1 MQHNKNLTDLA
12 QELRR
17 NMTKEEKQLWYRYL
31 REYPVQFRRQVTCGN
46 YIMDFSK
53 FDSMINEAELA
64 KQLEEAKNNAP
75 QTDKQVP
82 AGNYTVK
89 IEKMELGAT
98 KDGRPMFKVQC
109 RILEG
114 EFKKWCIFLNRVI
127 YGTKND
133 ASMISSVIGWL
144 QKLEPSVPVE
154 FKNYSQFSDLVL
166 DIFEEVADAV
176 ELDVYYDPDAFNSI
190 SIEEVFDAE

>member
-1 MQHNKNLTDLA
+1 MN
-12 QELRR
+12 
-17 NMTKEEKQLWYRYL
+17 
-31 REYPVQFRRQVTCGN
+31 
-46 YIMDFSK
+46 IDFSK
-53 FDSMINEAELA
+53 WDDMVNEAELS

-82 AGNYTVK
+82 AGDYTVK
-89 IEKMELGAT
+89 IEKMEVGAT

-114 EFKKWCIFLNRVI
+114 EFKKWCIFLNRVMGGI
-127 YGTKND
+127 TTTYKDDGSIKWSNEK
-133 ASMISSVIGWL
+133 AISLVIGWL
-144 QKLEPSVPVE
+144 QKLEPSVAVE

-176 ELDVYYDPDAFNSI
+176 ELDVEYDPEAFNSI
-190 SIEEVFDAE
+190 SVKEVFDI

>member
-1 MQHNKNLTDLA
+1 
-12 QELRR
+12 
-17 NMTKEEKQLWYRYL
+17 
-31 REYPVQFRRQVTCGN
+31 
-46 YIMDFSK
+46 MDFSK
-53 FDSMINEAELA
+53 FDQNINNEEMA
-64 KQLEEAKNNAP
+64 KQIEEAKNNP
-75 QTDKQVP
+75 QQTDKQVP
-82 AGNYTVK
+82 AGNYTVR
-89 IEKMELGAT
+89 IEKMELAAT

-114 EFKKWCIFLNRVI
+114 EWKKWCLFMNRVI

-133 ASMISSVIGWL
+133 ANMIASVIGWL
-144 QKLEPSVPVE
+144 EKLEPSVDVE

-176 ELDVYYDPDAFNSI
+176 ELDVAYDPDAFNSI

>member
-1 MQHNKNLTDLA
+1 
-12 QELRR
+12 
-17 NMTKEEKQLWYRYL
+17 
-31 REYPVQFRRQVTCGN
+31 
-46 YIMDFSK
+46 MDFTK
-53 FDSMINEAELA
+53 FDATINEAELA
-64 KQLEEAKNNAP
+64 KQLEEAKNNT
-75 QTDKQVP
+75 QQSDKEVP

-109 RILEG
+109 RILDG
-114 EFKKWCIFLNRVI
+114 EFKKWCLFMNRVL

-133 ASMISSVIGWL
+133 ANMIQSVIGWL
-144 QKLEPSVPVE
+144 QKLEPSMPVE
-154 FKNYSQFSDLVL
+154 FKNYSQFSELVL

-176 ELDVYYDPDAFNSI
+176 ELDVAYDPDAFNSI

>member
-1 MQHNKNLTDLA
+1 
-12 QELRR
+12 
-17 NMTKEEKQLWYRYL
+17 
-31 REYPVQFRRQVTCGN
+31 
-46 YIMDFSK
+46 MDFSK
-53 FDSMINEAELA
+53 FDATINEAELA
-64 KQLEEAKNNAP
+64 KQLEEAKNNP
-75 QTDKQVP
+75 QQTHKEVP

-109 RILEG
+109 RILDG
-114 EFKKWCIFLNRVI
+114 EFKKWCLFMNRVI

-133 ASMISSVIGWL
+133 ANMINSVIGWL
-144 QKLEPSVPVE
+144 QKLEPSQTVE
-154 FKNYSQFSDLVL
+154 FKNYSQFSELIL

>member
-1 MQHNKNLTDLA
+1 
-12 QELRR
+12 
-17 NMTKEEKQLWYRYL
+17 
-31 REYPVQFRRQVTCGN
+31 
-46 YIMDFSK
+46 MDFTK
-53 FDSMINEAELA
+53 FDSMINEAELS

-75 QTDKQVP
+75 KSDKQVP
-82 AGNYTVK
+82 AGNYIVK
-89 IEKMELGAT
+89 IEKMEVAAT

-114 EFKKWCIFLNRVI
+114 EFKKWCVFMNRVI

-133 ASMISSVIGWL
+133 ANMISSVIGWL
-144 QKLEPSVPVE
+144 QKLEPSVDVE

-166 DIFEEVADAV
+166 DVFEEVADAV
-176 ELDVYYDPDAFNSI
+176 ELEVTYNPDAFNSI

>member
-1 MQHNKNLTDLA
+1 
-12 QELRR
+12 
-17 NMTKEEKQLWYRYL
+17 
-31 REYPVQFRRQVTCGN
+31 
-46 YIMDFSK
+46 MDFTK
-53 FDSMINEAELA
+53 FDSMINEAELT

-75 QTDKQVP
+75 QTNKEVP

-89 IEKMELGAT
+89 VEKMEVGAT

-114 EFKKWCIFLNRVI
+114 EFKKWCVFMNRVL

-133 ASMISSVIGWL
+133 ATMISSVIGWL
-144 QKLEPSVPVE
+144 QKLEPSMTVE
-154 FKNYSQFSDLVL
+154 FKNYSQFADLVL

-176 ELDVYYDPDAFNSI
+176 ELDVAYDPEAFNSI
-190 SIEEVFDAE
+190 SIKEVFDAE

>member
-1 MQHNKNLTDLA
+1 
-12 QELRR
+12 
-17 NMTKEEKQLWYRYL
+17 
-31 REYPVQFRRQVTCGN
+31 
-46 YIMDFSK
+46 MDFSK
-53 FDSMINEAELA
+53 FDQAINEAELA
-64 KQLEEAKNNAP
+64 KQLEEAKNNP
-75 QTDKQVP
+75 QQSDREVEE
-82 AGNYTVK
+82 GNYTVK

-109 RILEG
+109 RILDG
-114 EFKKWCIFLNRVI
+114 EFKKWCLFMNRVL

-133 ASMISSVIGWL
+133 ANMINSVIGWL
-144 QKLEPSVPVE
+144 QKLEPSQPVE
-154 FKNYSQFSDLVL
+154 FKNYSQFSELIL

>member
-1 MQHNKNLTDLA
+1 
-12 QELRR
+12 
-17 NMTKEEKQLWYRYL
+17 
-31 REYPVQFRRQVTCGN
+31 
-46 YIMDFSK
+46 MDFTK
-53 FDSMINEAELA
+53 FDSMINEAELS

-75 QTDKQVP
+75 QTNKEVP

-89 IEKMELGAT
+89 VEKMEVGAT

-114 EFKKWCIFLNRVI
+114 EFKKWCVFMNRVL

-133 ASMISSVIGWL
+133 ATMISSVIGWL
-144 QKLEPSVPVE
+144 QKLEPSMGVE
-154 FKNYSQFSDLVL
+154 FKNYSQFADLVL

-176 ELDVYYDPDAFNSI
+176 ELDVAYDPDAFNSI